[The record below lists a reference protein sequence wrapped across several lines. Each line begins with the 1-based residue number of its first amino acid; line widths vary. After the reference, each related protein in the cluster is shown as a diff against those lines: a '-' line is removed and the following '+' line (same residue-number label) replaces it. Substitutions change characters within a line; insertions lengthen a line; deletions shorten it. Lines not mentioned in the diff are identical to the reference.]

1 MTLTLNR
8 AAMVADYDQKVHSG
22 MTILRTAAVEAG
34 ANKILDGMARYQAVE
49 KLTGVPWFFIG
60 ALHYRESTCDFSD
73 CLANGQSI
81 GRVTSIEPKGA
92 GPWATWEDSAVW
104 ALQHEGFLS
113 VTDWT
118 GTEVWGVCLF
128 EGERFNGEGYHLHG
142 WANPYLFGGTN
153 YYSSGKYI
161 RDHVYD
167 PSVVDP
173 QIGIAP
179 LMKRVLQISSGDYEP
194 VAIMSMPSGRLH
206 PVDKAAVVNNSRF
219 LRATDWYTNFCHF
232 LGLTGAGIFATVQ
245 QAQPYL
251 TDWKTLTVIGVLGGG
266 YVASKVGA
274 FNLLRAAGEGRY
286 VPSGLASTALPP
298 VSGAPVTASNEGL
311 VQSPLISPEAVSA

>member
-8 AAMVADYDQKVHSG
+8 AAMVADYEAKFNSMQ
-22 MTILRTAAVEAG
+22 ILRTAAVEAG
-34 ANKILDGMARYQAVE
+34 ANKIMACKARLQAVSAM
-49 KLTGVPWFFIG
+49 TPNNTPWYFIG
-60 ALHYRESTCDFSD
+60 ALFYRESSCNFA
-73 CLANGQSI
+73 CNLANGQAL
-81 GRVTSIEPKGA
+81 GRVTTIEPKGA
-92 GPWATWEDSAVW
+92 GPWQTWEASALW
-104 ALQHEGFLS
+104 ALNHEGFS
-113 VTDWT
+113 AVTDWSS
-118 GTEVWGVCLF
+118 GVCLF
-128 EGERFNGEGYHLHG
+128 EGEEYNGEGYHLHG

-173 QIGIAP
+173 QIGIAA
-179 LMKRVLQISSGDYEP
+179 LIKRVIEIDSGDYEP

-206 PVDKAAVVNNSRF
+206 PVDKAAVVKNSRF

-286 VPSGLASTALPP
+286 VPSGLASTAPPP